1 MICFGV
7 SLSEFNLVWNSLW
20 FLNLNICFLLQVWEV
35 FSYNFIKI
43 STVFFLSLLLGA
55 LYNVNVS
62 MLIVPEVAYKLLSFL
77 KICFPFCSFDWM
89 TSIILSSRMLM
100 LCFVSPNM
108 MLMSSSVFFISVF
121 VCFSLISSFYIFYL
135 FVKVLSEFIHFSLE
149 FGEHLYALT
158 FYLVN
163 CLLCIV

>member
-43 STVFFLSLLLGA
+43 STVFFLSLLLGT

-108 MLMSSSVFFISVF
+108 MLMSSSVFSISVF
-121 VCFSLISSFYIFYL
+121 VFFSFDWFIPMFSSFVEI
-135 FVKVLSEFIHFSLE
+135 
-149 FGEHLYALT
+149 LT
-158 FYLVN
+158 VF
-163 CLLCIV
+163 

>member
-43 STVFFLSLLLGA
+43 STVFFLSLLLGT

-121 VCFSLISSFYIFYL
+121 VFFSFDWFIPMFSSFVEI
-135 FVKVLSEFIHFSLE
+135 
-149 FGEHLYALT
+149 LT
-158 FYLVN
+158 VF
-163 CLLCIV
+163 

>member
-7 SLSEFNLVWNSLW
+7 SLSEFNLVWNSMW

-43 STVFFLSLLLGA
+43 STVFFLSLLLGT

-62 MLIVPEVAYKLLSFL
+62 MLIVPEVPYKLLSFL

-121 VCFSLISSFYIFYL
+121 VFFSFDWFIPMFSSFVEI
-135 FVKVLSEFIHFSLE
+135 
-149 FGEHLYALT
+149 LT
-158 FYLVN
+158 VF
-163 CLLCIV
+163 